1 MSRKDKNQN
10 ETQEPWEQP
19 IYDTDSE
26 TNYSRTSQRKSKN
39 GTKSFLIALV
49 VMLALIVSVPV
60 GAFFWLTNSGGG
72 KADSAQ
78 TSKTTET
85 STKESESSSEESST
99 EESSSTMESSST
111 VESSSAAENNQ
122 VADGTEQNQTQNEVQ
137 GGTQQNTQ
145 DQAQQQTGE
154 SYTTVGDGEGPN
166 QVAARAGISVEELGQ
181 LNGFDPYT
189 TMLHPGQSLRVK

>member
-19 IYDTDSE
+19 IYDADSE

-39 GTKSFLIALV
+39 GTKTFLIALV
-49 VMLALIVSVPV
+49 LMLALIVAIPV
-60 GAFFWLTNSGGG
+60 GAFFWVTNSGSG
-72 KADSAQ
+72 KAESAQ

-85 STKESESSSEESST
+85 STKESESSTEESST

-111 VESSSAAENNQ
+111 VESSSSE
-122 VADGTEQNQTQNEVQ
+122 EQNQVDGGTDVNQNEVQ

-154 SYTTVGDGEGPN
+154 SYMTVADGEGPN
-166 QVAARAGISVEELGQ
+166 QIAARAGISVEQLCQ